1 MQANTDASRV
11 VEEWLLPITPLSAEA
26 FGPFG
31 QLIEA
36 AEDGVSFG
44 DADAQL
50 KLDAGKPR
58 LYIMKLNGRGLAF
71 TQITRLRQVTQRLA
85 SVGGAP
91 WFIAL
96 APPGNLQ
103 NEAAKPRLEDNRA
116 FRVPGDMAIKLD
128 EGTWHAGPFFEQF
141 PFIILQS
148 GNGGHQSC
156 RPPILSAGPR
166 VWNRAQV
173 FALN

>member
-11 VEEWLLPITPLSAEA
+11 VDERLLPITPLSAEA

-50 KLDAGKPR
+50 KLDAGTPR
-58 LYIMKLNGRGLAF
+58 FYIMKLNGRGLAF
-71 TQITRLRQVTQRLA
+71 TQITRHRQVTQCLA

-96 APPGNLQ
+96 APPGDVHDD
-103 NEAAKPRLEDNRA
+103 AAKPRLEDIRA
-116 FRVPGDMAIKLD
+116 FCIPGDVAIKLD
-128 EGTWHAGPFFEQF
+128 VGTWHAGPFFEQAQLSF
-141 PFIILQS
+141 FNLELADT
-148 GNGGHQSC
+148 NAVDHQSC
-156 RPPILSAGPR
+156 LLDREYGVRLKFSP
-166 VWNRAQV
+166 
-173 FALN
+173 